1 MKKLIILA
9 FVALSLTLAGCKAP
23 QWLTSNKFL
32 GEDKTMKEFYAERLQ
47 AGQVMTGDT
56 KTKYF
61 DYTVRV
67 CNVADDGTLS
77 QCMDTVVLENV
88 MQNTLY
94 KNFLYE

>member
-1 MKKLIILA
+1 MKKIIILA
-9 FVALSLTLAGCKAP
+9 LVAMSLTLAGCRAP

-32 GEDKTMKEFYAERLQ
+32 GEDKTMKEFYAFRIQ

-56 KTKYF
+56 KTEYF

-67 CNVADDGTLS
+67 CNVDDAGNLS
-77 QCMDTVVLENV
+77 QCMDTVILENV

-94 KNFLYE
+94 KNFAE

>member
-1 MKKLIILA
+1 MKKIIILA
-9 FVALSLTLAGCKAP
+9 VVAMSLTFTGCVSP

-32 GEDKTMKEFYAERLQ
+32 GEDKTMKEFYAKRIQ
-47 AGQVMTGDT
+47 AGQILTGDD
-56 KTKYF
+56 KTEYF

-94 KNFLYE
+94 ANFGE